1 MRRSLFLGFLSFGFA
16 FTSSAQQRPAAPS
29 MAPPVAHAA
38 PAPVATTR
46 VPVSARPVSPHP
58 IGTVSAPKT
67 TANHQKPVQRPTNII
82 VPPVSS
88 ITTTASCSKHFPT
101 LAPSPCAPPI
111 RGGTG
116 AYLGGGYYIPIPY
129 YYADTT
135 AEELPAAPDEQGQQV
150 ALNEQS
156 VSAPQ
161 QSEEQQYP
169 SAASSRSGSGYLN
182 EKLAEFVFVNRD
194 GTKFNAVAYS
204 FLKDKL
210 QYVTKEGIR
219 HTASFD
225 SLDLDATQKVNE
237 ELGNTI
243 NLPGVPPS
251 GVAQNVPASTLN

>member
-1 MRRSLFLGFLSFGFA
+1 MRRLLFIAFLSLGFASSSFA
-16 FTSSAQQRPAAPS
+16 HQRAAAPS
-29 MAPPVAHAA
+29 MAPPAAHAA
-38 PAPVATTR
+38 PAAVAAAR
-46 VPVSARPVSPHP
+46 VPVSARPGTPHP
-58 IGTVSAPKT
+58 GGTVSAPKT
-67 TANHQKPVQRPTNII
+67 TANRQKPLPRPTNII

-88 ITTTASCSKHFPT
+88 ITTTASCSKRFPT
-101 LAPSPCAPPI
+101 LGPSPCASPI
-111 RGGTG
+111 RGGVG
-116 AYLGGGYYIPIPY
+116 AYSGGGYYIPIPY

-156 VSAPQ
+156 VSAPPLP
-161 QSEEQQYP
+161 EEQQYP
-169 SAASSRSGSGYLN
+169 AAASSRTGSGYLN
-182 EKLAEFVFVNRD
+182 EKLAEFVFVHRD
-194 GTKFNAVAYS
+194 GTTFNAVAYS

-251 GVAQNVPASTLN
+251 GVAQNIPAPTLN